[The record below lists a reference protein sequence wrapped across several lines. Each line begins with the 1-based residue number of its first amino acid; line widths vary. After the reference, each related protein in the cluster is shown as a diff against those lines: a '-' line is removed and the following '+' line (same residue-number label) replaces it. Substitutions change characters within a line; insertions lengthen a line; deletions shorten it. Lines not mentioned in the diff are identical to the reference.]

1 MQVQGKANNA
11 CNSTSLDCPNSFP
24 ESEGSFSTQGSGHGA
39 GVLAFPSPSQGI
51 VHTPG
56 TCSPV
61 HTSDKLL
68 QLPHAGP
75 GFKMLHTWLPVG
87 TDVDIELSLVPLGV
101 HQARLA
107 GQDEWAQP
115 DGVDLGAGSA
125 GQGFSFHGWK
135 ARGGL
140 PGAPAAA
147 PAPGCALPSS
157 RGCRCGRCAGPA
169 AGTSW
174 APACP
179 EPRGAAHTA
188 CAASR
193 PGSASAGRS
202 WEAPSNQRGS
212 GRWGCCQRG

>member
-11 CNSTSLDCPNSFP
+11 CNSTSLDCPNSLP
-24 ESEGSFSTQGSGHGA
+24 EPEGSFSTQGSGHGA
-39 GVLAFPSPSQGI
+39 GVLAFPAPSQGI

-87 TDVDIELSLVPLGV
+87 TDVDVELGLVPLGV

-107 GQDEWAQP
+107 GQDEGAQP
-115 DGVDLGAGSA
+115 DGVDLGAGGA
-125 GQGFSFHGWK
+125 GQGFSLHRGRPEEGCRAPPPPR
-135 ARGGL
+135 AR
-140 PGAPAAA
+140 PRPA
-147 PAPGCALPSS
+147 GS

-179 EPRGAAHTA
+179 APRGAAHTA

-212 GRWGCCQRG
+212 GRWGCCRRG